1 MGNGRRITGS
11 VMPVAFRARPDGFGA
26 GANDPMMLSGAFET
40 ESPVQRSLMSL
51 KNAKDAQSFQQPA
64 RDNRKEVT
72 PVRVPE
78 LKVST
83 APSTGRTLGNPVKTQ
98 TRNPKGSRHQPKL
111 ELSEADMLE
120 AVMSLYADQLKPYG
134 RILRKRLSEHGKCP
148 GLASGETGLVQL
160 RTLCTTST
168 WLTIES
174 EQGGEWSALLINERP
189 NFVDVYSP
197 IDCYPAEFWTEAAAY
212 FERLEGNAMIL
223 PGGRFSCAQC
233 LAMRNLP
240 FLATYTLGQVCHIV
254 QLAISQKK
262 LLGYSSDG
270 ITPYAHSQSML
281 KDKAAAKQSVC
292 ASLGGAGVGELPLAT
307 WETARQHLRD
317 ALTCSM
323 QEGSDSVPLSN
334 IKRIFRSQFQ
344 TELSETSLGHSKLSE
359 LLHDLKLRDICTVKL
374 LDQGYFVIPQFSLTE
389 DAKAPVFPDRVIFCP
404 DEPLRLEDA
413 APLLETEKWFPQS
426 PFPINE
432 DGDAGFTVR
441 NTFIHA
447 APQPS
452 ASHRSKSLPRDFGSV
467 KNTWEATR
475 HADRDY
481 GCGLMSPS
489 PWPQR
494 LGGSMPLLHSFA
506 SQQFQY
512 PAYEEPL
519 CCQSNRLKFC
529 VDGSLP
535 FGALEASEDHLVPAS
550 PALTASPCWTPR
562 PHPSL
567 INHASRQVVRLSE
580 FI

>member
-1 MGNGRRITGS
+1 
-11 VMPVAFRARPDGFGA
+11 
-26 GANDPMMLSGAFET
+26 MMLNGAFET
-40 ESPVQRSLMSL
+40 DTPVQRSLMSL
-51 KNAKDAQSFQQPA
+51 QIAKDATSVQQPV
-64 RDNRKEVT
+64 RDVRKEALSFG
-72 PVRVPE
+72 VPE
-78 LKVST
+78 WKASN
-83 APSTGRTLGNPVKTQ
+83 APPTSKTMGPPVKTQ
-98 TRNPKGSRHQPKL
+98 TRNSKSSRHQPRL
-111 ELSEADMLE
+111 ELSEPDMLQ
-120 AVMSLYADQLKPYG
+120 AVQSLYSDQLKPYG

-148 GLASGETGLVQL
+148 GLASGEAGLGQL
-160 RTLCTTST
+160 RTLCASST
-168 WLTIES
+168 WLTLES
-174 EQGGEWSALLINERP
+174 EQGGEWSALLVGEKP

-197 IDCYPAEFWTEAAAY
+197 IDCYPAEFWAAAAAY

-223 PGGRFSCAQC
+223 PGGRFSCAHC
-233 LAMRNLP
+233 LAARNLP
-240 FLATYTLGQVCHIV
+240 FLASYTLGQVCHVV

-281 KDKAAAKQSVC
+281 KDKAAANC
-292 ASLGGAGVGELPLAT
+292 ASAGVGELPLAT
-307 WETARQHLRD
+307 WDSARQHLRE
-317 ALTCSM
+317 ALACSM
-323 QEGSDSVPLSN
+323 REGSDSVPLSN

-344 TELSETSLGHSKLSE
+344 TELSETALGHSKLSE
-359 LLHDLKLRDICTVKL
+359 LLHDLRLRDICTVKL
-374 LDQGYFVIPQFSLTE
+374 LDQGYFVIPQFKLTE
-389 DAKAPVFPDRVIFCP
+389 DARAPLLPERVIFCS
-404 DEPLRLEDA
+404 DEPLCLEDA
-413 APLLETEKWFPQS
+413 APILESERWFPHS
-426 PFPINE
+426 PFPIKE

-452 ASHRSKSLPRDFGSV
+452 ASRRSQSLPRDFGSE

-475 HADRDY
+475 HDDRDVA
-481 GCGLMSPS
+481 CGLMSPS

-494 LGGSMPLLHSFA
+494 LGGSMPLLHSLA

-529 VDGSLP
+529 VDDRLP
-535 FGALEASEDHLVPAS
+535 FGAFEASQDLFVPAS

-567 INHASRQVVRLSE
+567 IHHASRQVVRLSE